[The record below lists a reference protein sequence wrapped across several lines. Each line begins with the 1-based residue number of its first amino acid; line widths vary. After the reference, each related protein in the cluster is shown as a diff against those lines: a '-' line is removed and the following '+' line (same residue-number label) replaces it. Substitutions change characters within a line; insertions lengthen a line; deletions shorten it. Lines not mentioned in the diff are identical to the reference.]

1 MRKKKLL
8 SGILALLLVSGNDA
22 LAVKKFVRQPGGGYS
37 LRRNRRNAVR
47 QVRLKDIKPGYAGA
61 VSNKEL
67 MPIVAR
73 EARSFSP
80 REFWSRL
87 AMTGILAAGGAGA
100 ISHFASKK
108 LCDDKRSGYL
118 YLAEKLGLLSSLKK
132 HVSIHKD
139 RDMMSMLYSVM
150 PVYDELC
157 SFVSNLSLDFDP
169 EKLEAK
175 FGIKVKDT
183 KSKFYKSHV
192 SDFNFLKS
200 WTFKFRVGEDKND
213 THYGKLYVDD
223 IKCSYSGD
231 YKWRGT
237 WFLKFKNN
245 SWKFHGG
252 YGFSQPVPKVYEN
265 ASDEQKKNLRCGDF
279 RGLFK
284 DLARDVISEW
294 LLCMWIYPI
303 YDDEC
308 FFDCC
313 IRREDSCLEFVSSL
327 MK

>member
-1 MRKKKLL
+1 MSKKKFL
-8 SGILALLLVSGNDA
+8 SGILALFLISGNDA

-47 QVRLKDIKPGYAGA
+47 QVRLKGIKPGYTGA
-61 VSNKEL
+61 VSDKEL

-73 EARSFSP
+73 EAKSFSHL
-80 REFWSRL
+80 EFWPCL
-87 AMTGILAAGGAGA
+87 AATGILTAGGAGTTF
-100 ISHFASKK
+100 HFASKK

-118 YLAEKLGLLSSLKK
+118 YLAEKLGLLSSLKEYVPN
-132 HVSIHKD
+132 HEDYDVMSRLNSI
-139 RDMMSMLYSVM
+139 M

-175 FGIKVKDT
+175 FGIKDT
-183 KSKFYKSHV
+183 ESEFYKSHV
-192 SDFNFLKS
+192 SDFNLLKS
-200 WTFKFRVGEDKND
+200 WTFKFKIGRQSELQIVDHIYVG
-213 THYGKLYVDD
+213 D
-223 IKCSYSGD
+223 IGCSYSGN

-237 WFLKFKNN
+237 QFLKFENN
-245 SWKFHGG
+245 SWEFNNG

-284 DLARDVISEW
+284 NLARDVISEW

-303 YDDEC
+303 YDDEG